1 MSLYSCDAGMLSVAP
16 LLPEHD
22 CANLNVMEVA
32 MHDTRAQRRRM
43 PHLND
48 LYRFSMAALGDRV
61 GPLSLPPSIFYP
73 VLPLTCMGQQC
84 THTWHVCIAMTGL
97 ALLGLVICY
106 CRLPFLAHTTVVLQ
120 SAGTAA
126 GRHQIGFHLKALRHD
141 KLVQAMEILQQTLLC
156 LLTQCL
162 SPQWFYDRILIK
174 ARSPYQE
181 AVAAAVAAACY

>member
-1 MSLYSCDAGMLSVAP
+1 MYTHLACMHSHDWASTPGFGH
-16 LLPEHD
+16 LL
-22 CANLNVMEVA
+22 
-32 MHDTRAQRRRM
+32 
-43 PHLND
+43 
-48 LYRFSMAALGDRV
+48 
-61 GPLSLPPSIFYP
+61 
-73 VLPLTCMGQQC
+73 
-84 THTWHVCIAMTGL
+84 
-97 ALLGLVICY
+97 
-106 CRLPFLAHTTVVLQ
+106 LPFLAHATVVLQ

-126 GRHQIGFHLKALRHD
+126 GRHQIGFHLKTLRHD